1 MKSRSLDTIGQKLN
15 RYLSPAILL
24 LLLSGCAGPLTMDN
38 INPVKRG
45 MSPEMLSS
53 MVERK
58 PTKAADFIDPHD
70 GLEYYVQI
78 FPMQTG
84 TTTIYIWNKH
94 GGYTSIVPVTE
105 DFAFLFRENSL
116 VYWGFLHE
124 YLRAEDA
131 RIRRLAPTI
140 LEQLEK

>member
-1 MKSRSLDTIGQKLN
+1 MRRRNIENIGRTLSRSLGA
-15 RYLSPAILL
+15 PILL
-24 LLLSGCAGPLTMDN
+24 FLLWGCAGPLTMDN
-38 INPVKRG
+38 INLIERG